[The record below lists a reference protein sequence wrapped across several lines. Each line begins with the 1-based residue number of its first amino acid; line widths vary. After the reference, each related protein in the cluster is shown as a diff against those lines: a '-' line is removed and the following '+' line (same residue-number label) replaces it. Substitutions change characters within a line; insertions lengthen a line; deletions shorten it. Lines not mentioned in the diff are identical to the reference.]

1 MKVYKNKHTAKIIG
15 VKFDNFRNSMT
26 TITSDG
32 DIGTVATIKFV
43 DRDRKVAGDLNA
55 DPDYIKE
62 YDINM
67 FKIFADMLGVC
78 DADMTACFKMEYNSS
93 DESYRISKVEDSII
107 HGFEALAERLM
118 CMLSLMA

>member
-1 MKVYKNKHTAKIIG
+1 MKVYKNKHTAKEIG
-15 VKFDNFRNSMT
+15 VKFDSTRMA
-26 TITSDG
+26 TITVDG

-107 HGFEALAERLM
+107 HGFDALAERLM
-118 CMLSLMA
+118 CILCLFA